1 MASKHRKLDLA
12 AAMIQDLETH
22 EPMGP
27 RLDIRSTPQ
36 TDHVAQS
43 RGTDGTASREPL
55 RPLSNATSV
64 QTSSGHTIQ
73 GSHVTGEILEVSVG
87 TLGRSDHATDGRTY
101 HATEEATDSRLPP
114 SRQGMCRISGYFS
127 PRVLKQVRLLAA
139 TQDRTVDELV
149 GRALNMLF
157 VAEGLPAIAFDDKDK
172 GRGSHRPPA

>member
-43 RGTDGTASREPL
+43 RGTDGTTSHEPL
-55 RPLSNATSV
+55 RHLSNGTSV
-64 QTSSGHTIQ
+64 PSSSGRTIQ
-73 GSHVTGEILEVSVG
+73 GSHVTGEILEGLAG
-87 TLGRSDHATDGRTY
+87 TMGRSDHGTDDVASHETVVSP
-101 HATEEATDSRLPP
+101 DSRLPP

-172 GRGSHRPPA
+172 GRGTHRPQA